1 MNTMNGK
8 QVNLDLHNQNVN
20 IAKQISGL
28 ESGAEIYDMSGNSMA
43 KIVAREKFN
52 DSVDQMIEKLDKHEN
67 LLKKYHEELVS
78 DMNQL
83 EICPV
88 YDNILIKQYD
98 TNPFQQIKRDEKSG
112 LIIDTAGLRPIYKAK
127 EDGQWHEEEEIIKV
141 GVVIEAGPDCK
152 YIKNG
157 DVVFYLKNSALPIP
171 FYKLGFY
178 KINEHNVQAV
188 VNSDLTKRF
197 KENDR

>member
-28 ESGAEIYDMSGNSMA
+28 ESGAEIYDMSGNSIT
-43 KIVAREKFN
+43 KIAAREKFN
-52 DSVDQMIEKLDKHEN
+52 DSVDQMNEKLDKHEN

-112 LIIDTAGLRPIYKAK
+112 LIIDTGGLLPEYKAK
-127 EDGQWHEEEEIIKV
+127 EDGQQHEEEEIIKV

-197 KENDR
+197 KEND